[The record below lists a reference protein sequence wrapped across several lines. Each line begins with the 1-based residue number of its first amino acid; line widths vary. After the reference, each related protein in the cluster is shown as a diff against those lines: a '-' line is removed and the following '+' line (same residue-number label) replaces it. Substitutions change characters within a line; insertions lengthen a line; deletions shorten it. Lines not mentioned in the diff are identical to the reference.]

1 MLKRYGSTNTQGWRQ
16 HKKHK
21 TQGFLHK
28 EGLPQD
34 PHKNHLKRGAKTIST
49 RDTSRERGLHHK
61 HKSFLKNTRQ
71 NPRRAPLP
79 QARTLEEI
87 STKIINQEQNQ

>member
-1 MLKRYGSTNTQGWRQ
+1 MEAPQETQA
-16 HKKHK
+16 
-21 TQGFLHK
+21 FLHK
-28 EGLPQD
+28 EGLPQVQ
-34 PHKNHLKRGAKTIST
+34 HKNHLKRGAKTIST

-61 HKSFLKNTRQ
+61 LKNFSKNTMV

-87 STKIINQEQNQ
+87 FTKKRDQKQTL